1 MTGFGFI
8 ALVPRWILK
17 WGSEWS
23 SLPTHLGPG
32 VGAQVASLRSPILRP
47 GQLKF
52 TSMLI
57 QLARACWRILFHFP
71 CRVVMEP
78 SWGKGAGTR

>member
-1 MTGFGFI
+1 MEGGDGGFGFI

-17 WGSEWS
+17 WGSEWD

-47 GQLKF
+47 GRWEVYCKGRSIGQ
-52 TSMLI
+52 
-57 QLARACWRILFHFP
+57 RLFEDLVP
-71 CRVVMEP
+71 L
-78 SWGKGAGTR
+78 SL

>member
-47 GQLKF
+47 GRLEVYCNAA
-52 TSMLI
+52 
-57 QLARACWRILFHFP
+57 QLANACSRILFHFP
-71 CRVVMEP
+71 CSVMTEL
-78 SWGKGAGTR
+78 SSGKGTGTR